1 MYSILRRNRLDK
13 IEIYLSFI
21 CKMDKMYIKAFD
33 SEIFAWYTRCKSP
46 WQRASE
52 EQIKSATNYL
62 NTHQENQ
69 PIGEF
74 KDVRFKQGTIY
85 TVYCSGDTLVEL
97 LYDDPN
103 HVAYINRLT

>member
-1 MYSILRRNRLDK
+1 
-13 IEIYLSFI
+13 
-21 CKMDKMYIKAFD
+21 MDKKDSFDRMYKTSIEHSD
-33 SEIFAWYTRCKSP
+33 RSFAWYTRCKSP
-46 WQRASE
+46 WQQASE
-52 EQIKSATNYL
+52 EQVKSATSYL
-62 NTHQENQ
+62 DTHYENQ

>member
-1 MYSILRRNRLDK
+1 
-13 IEIYLSFI
+13 
-21 CKMDKMYIKAFD
+21 MDKKDSLDNMYEKMIKTPKIDTMF
-33 SEIFAWYTRCKSP
+33 WYTRCKTP

-52 EQIKSATNYL
+52 DQIKSVNAYL

-74 KDVRFKQGTIY
+74 KDVRFKQGTVY

-103 HVAYINRLT
+103 HVAHINRLT

>member
-1 MYSILRRNRLDK
+1 
-13 IEIYLSFI
+13 
-21 CKMDKMYIKAFD
+21 MDKKDSLDRMYIKT
-33 SEIFAWYTRCKSP
+33 STEPGINTWYTRCKRP
-46 WQRASE
+46 WQKASE
-52 EQIKSATNYL
+52 EQIKSVTAYL
-62 NTHQENQ
+62 NTHHENQ

-97 LYDDPN
+97 LYDDPT

>member
-1 MYSILRRNRLDK
+1 
-13 IEIYLSFI
+13 
-21 CKMDKMYIKAFD
+21 MDKKDSLDRMYKTSTEPGINT
-33 SEIFAWYTRCKSP
+33 WYTRCKTP
-46 WQRASE
+46 WQQASE
-52 EQIKSATNYL
+52 EQIKSVTAYL

-103 HVAYINRLT
+103 HVAYIDSLR

>member
-1 MYSILRRNRLDK
+1 
-13 IEIYLSFI
+13 
-21 CKMDKMYIKAFD
+21 MDKKDSLDGMYEKITIENPT
-33 SEIFAWYTRCKSP
+33 SMVWYSRCKSP
-46 WQRASE
+46 WKRASE
-52 EQIKSATNYL
+52 EQIKSVTAYL
-62 NTHQENQ
+62 DTHHENQ

-85 TVYCSGDTLVEL
+85 TVYCSGNTLVEL

>member
-1 MYSILRRNRLDK
+1 
-13 IEIYLSFI
+13 
-21 CKMDKMYIKAFD
+21 MDKKDSIDSMYEKMIED
-33 SEIFAWYTRCKSP
+33 SMFWYTRCKTP

-52 EQIKSATNYL
+52 EQIKSVNAYL

-85 TVYCSGDTLVEL
+85 TVYCSGNTLVEL

-103 HVAYINRLT
+103 HVAYINRLTS